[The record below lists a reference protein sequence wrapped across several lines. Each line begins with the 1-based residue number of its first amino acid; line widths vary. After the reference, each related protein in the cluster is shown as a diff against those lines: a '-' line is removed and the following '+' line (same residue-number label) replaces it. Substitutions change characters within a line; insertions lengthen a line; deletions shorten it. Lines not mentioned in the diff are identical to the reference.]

1 MLLRL
6 MLFICA
12 PLGEPAEDFSHP
24 VLKAIPLR
32 PVEGSSVTLICEIRL
47 PLWES
52 HKQLEFCFFKNYQS
66 LGSSCSSSPELWIPT
81 MWKEDTGFY
90 WCEAKAGVLRNPR
103 RSLMFQIRV
112 QRVPVSDVSLETQP
126 PGGWVTEGDKLVLIC
141 LVANGTGDI
150 TFFWYRGA
158 LGVTLETKTQRS
170 QTAQYEILTVRES
183 DAELYFCAADN
194 GYGPSLS
201 GLVPIRVKIPV
212 SRPILILS
220 IPEGQAMVG
229 DMVEL
234 HCEALRGS
242 PPILY
247 HFYHEDVV
255 VWSSLVQSGGGAS
268 FNFSLSAEHSG
279 KYSCEA
285 GNGPGAQRSEVV
297 TLNITVP
304 VEGRMDHFP
313 SGVIEGML
321 GSLGPITVALLFCYW
336 LKRKIGRRSGDPVR
350 SPSSPVPQEASY
362 LNSPAPRQLEP
373 IYENVNIVSG
383 DEVYSL
389 VDQIQQEREPATGE
403 YPRTHVDIYSR
414 LRKAN
419 VMDIDYD
426 DAM

>member
-201 GLVPIRVKIPV
+201 GLVPIRVKN
-212 SRPILILS
+212 
-220 IPEGQAMVG
+220 
-229 DMVEL
+229 
-234 HCEALRGS
+234 
-242 PPILY
+242 
-247 HFYHEDVV
+247 VV

>member
-1 MLLRL
+1 MLLKL

-12 PLGEPAEDFSHP
+12 PFGEPAEFSHP
-24 VLKAIPLR
+24 VLKANPPR

-52 HKQLEFCFFKNYQS
+52 HKQLEFCFFKNYQP

-90 WCEAKAGVLRNPR
+90 WCEAKVGVLRNPR

-201 GLVPIRVKIPV
+201 GLVPIRVKN
-212 SRPILILS
+212 
-220 IPEGQAMVG
+220 
-229 DMVEL
+229 
-234 HCEALRGS
+234 
-242 PPILY
+242 
-247 HFYHEDVV
+247 VV

-321 GSLGPITVALLFCYW
+321 GSLGPITVALLFCYC

-362 LNSPAPRQLEP
+362 NSPASRQLEP

-389 VDQIQQEREPATGE
+389 VDQIQQKREPATGV
-403 YPRTHVDIYSR
+403 YPRTHMDIYSR

-419 VMDIDYD
+419 VMDLDYD

>member
-1 MLLRL
+1 MRDISFTIPDLLLMLLKL

-12 PLGEPAEDFSHP
+12 PLGEPAEFSRP
-24 VLKAIPLR
+24 VLKANPPR

-47 PLWES
+47 PLWGS
-52 HKQLEFCFFKNYQS
+52 HKQLEFCFFRNYQP
-66 LGSSCSSSPELWIPT
+66 LGSSCSSSPELWIAT

-90 WCEAKAGVLRNPR
+90 WCEAKVGVLRNPR
-103 RSLMFQIRV
+103 RSLMFQIHV

-150 TFFWYRGA
+150 TFFWYKGA
-158 LGVTLETKTQRS
+158 LSVTLETKTQRS

-201 GLVPIRVKIPV
+201 GLVPIRVKN
-212 SRPILILS
+212 
-220 IPEGQAMVG
+220 
-229 DMVEL
+229 
-234 HCEALRGS
+234 
-242 PPILY
+242 
-247 HFYHEDVV
+247 VV

-285 GNGPGAQRSEVV
+285 DNGPGAQRSEVV

-419 VMDIDYD
+419 VVDVDYD